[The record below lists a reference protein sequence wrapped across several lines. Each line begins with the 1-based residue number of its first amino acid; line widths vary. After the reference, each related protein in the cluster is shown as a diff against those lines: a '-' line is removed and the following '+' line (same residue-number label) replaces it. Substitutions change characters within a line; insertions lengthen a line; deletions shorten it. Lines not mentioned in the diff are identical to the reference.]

1 MSKYSLEYCTDRELP
16 QWLVVKDIYTA
27 KQVSVGEV
35 VFKSF
40 SREEAEC
47 MFDELV
53 ILERAREFEIFNSQQ
68 TEFDLYGDNAVEAD
82 YV

>member
-16 QWLVVKDIYTA
+16 EWLVVKEIYTA
-27 KQVSVGEV
+27 KQCTVGEV

-53 ILERAREFEIFNSQQ
+53 ILERAREFEIFSNQQ
-68 TEFDLYGDNAVEAD
+68 SEFDLYGDNAMEAD

>member
-16 QWLVVKDIYTA
+16 EWLVVKEIYTA
-27 KQVSVGEV
+27 KQVTVGEV

-40 SREEAEC
+40 TREEAEAI
-47 MFDELV
+47 FEELV
-53 ILERAREFEIFNSQQ
+53 ILEQAAEYDRFNNQQ
-68 TEFDLYGDNAVEAD
+68 TEFDLYGDNAMEAD